1 MAKNQFLELGKK
13 LKLPKQQFHEQ
24 KIDLVD
30 FKGFFAW
37 TLLNFLARCL
47 IGTY

>member
-1 MAKNQFLELGKK
+1 MAKNQFLNWGKN

-30 FKGFFAW
+30 FTGFFA
-37 TLLNFLARCL
+37 
-47 IGTY
+47 